1 MTNMKAPAACRHEQ
15 TGKSIAGT
23 QEQMT
28 TYTAARQKK
37 YEKGRL
43 DKQDHQQQ
51 TDRTVWKTNSS
62 QTEEI

>member
-1 MTNMKAPAACRHEQ
+1 
-15 TGKSIAGT
+15 
-23 QEQMT
+23 MT
-28 TYTAARQKK
+28 THTAARQKK